1 MSLQTHNE
9 IELEKALQELTSTQ
23 MGRRLFLQA
32 APLLIASA
40 CARQRTSDSRNM
52 NVCTCSRVMQQA
64 ITWGGVTPKVPR

>member
-40 CARQRTSDSRNM
+40 CATKSTKARTRAASHIRSALALNSASR
-52 NVCTCSRVMQQA
+52 
-64 ITWGGVTPKVPR
+64 